1 MPKILV
7 LDDDQ
12 NIRDMLVIMLTR
24 EGYDVQAYGDPYKA
38 MQGLRK
44 EPFDLIITDLKMP
57 RMDGLEF
64 LRRAKKIAPETV
76 VILITAYASGET
88 AVAAMKEGA
97 FDYIEKDFRIE
108 DLMKIIERAL
118 DARRECSEDALFRQ
132 EVTNAV
138 SFGAMIGSS
147 PEMVKIYAVINKIAD
162 TPVNVLIL
170 GESGTGKELVAR
182 AIHENSSRKDMPFM
196 VINCGGIPE
205 SLLESE
211 LFGYMKGAF
220 TGAHADKPGL
230 FEVARGGTIFL
241 DEIAD
246 LPPLLQVK
254 LLRVTQEKTFRRVGG
269 TEDIRVD
276 VRIISATNKDLQQ
289 RVHEGRFREDL
300 YYRLNVIPVH
310 IPPLRERKDDIPI
323 LTRHFIEKYSRQFGK
338 KIQNISAYALEL
350 LVDYPFPGNIRELEN
365 IIERSIALE
374 ASSIILPENLVL
386 SNGAPHYKAPGDPID
401 IPPEGI
407 HLNRELARV
416 EKAYIDAALRKT
428 SGSRKM
434 AADLLNITLDS
445 LHYRIDKLSNKAS

>member
-1 MPKILV
+1 VTPSR
-7 LDDDQ
+7 
-12 NIRDMLVIMLTR
+12 NRPGSARTALVIAQDRL
-24 EGYDVQAYGDPYKA
+24 V
-38 MQGLRK
+38 
-44 EPFDLIITDLKMP
+44 F
-57 RMDGLEF
+57 
-64 LRRAKKIAPETV
+64 ETV
-76 VILITAYASGET
+76 SNSFKGKRAVDETYSIDIALELLRARHYDFLFIDLEILRGRTGGNGYKTALQPFWLAAPDLEIIVMAPQEEIREAVMAVKAGASNYLTYPLAPDEVKY
-88 AVAAMKEGA
+88 VADSIYESIVMQSEFEYLRDKFWESDSLEIVQTRSPAMKQV
-97 FDYIEKDFRIE
+97 FEKVR
-108 DLMKIIERAL
+108 LVAP
-118 DARRECSEDALFRQ
+118 
-132 EVTNAV
+132 TN
-138 SFGAMIGSS
+138 S
-147 PEMVKIYAVINKIAD
+147 
-162 TPVNVLIL
+162 TVLIS
-170 GESGTGKELVAR
+170 GDTGTGKSVLAKL
-182 AIHENSSRKDMPFM
+182 IHRHSNRKNGPF
-196 VINCGGIPE
+196 ISLHCGAIPE
-205 SLLESE
+205 TLLESE
-211 LFGYMKGAF
+211 LFGHEKGSF
-220 TGAHADKPGL
+220 T
-230 FEVARGGTIFL
+230 GGTIFL

-300 YYRLNVIPVH
+300 YYRLNVIPIH

-338 KIQNISAYALEL
+338 KIQNISTYALEL

-386 SNGAPHYKAPGDPID
+386 SNGAIRFEAPGTGID

-416 EKAYIDAALRKT
+416 EKAYIDAALEKT

>member
-24 EGYDVQAYGDPYKA
+24 EGYDAQAYGDPYKA
-38 MQGLRK
+38 IQGLRK

-64 LRRAKKIAPETV
+64 LRRAKKIAPDTV

-108 DLMKIIERAL
+108 DLTKIIERAL
-118 DARRECSEDALFRQ
+118 DARSECSEDAMFRQ
-132 EVTNAV
+132 GVADAV

-147 PEMVKIYAVINKIAD
+147 PEMVKIYTVINKIAD

-170 GESGTGKELVAR
+170 GESGTGKELVAK
-182 AIHENSSRKDMPFM
+182 AIHENSSRKGMPFT

-289 RVHEGRFREDL
+289 RVYEERFREDL
-300 YYRLNVIPVH
+300 YYRLNVIPIH

-323 LTRHFIEKYSRQFGK
+323 LTRYFIEKYSRQFGK
-338 KIQNISAYALEL
+338 KIQNISTYALEL

-386 SNGAPHYKAPGDPID
+386 SNSASRFEAPGDGID

-407 HLNRELARV
+407 HLNQELARV
-416 EKAYIDAALRKT
+416 EKAYIDAALGKT
-428 SGSRKM
+428 NGSRKM
-434 AADLLNITLDS
+434 AAELLNITLDS
-445 LHYRIDKLSNKAS
+445 LHYRIDKLSDKSS

>member
-44 EPFDLIITDLKMP
+44 ETFDLIITDLKMP

-64 LRRAKKIAPETV
+64 LQRAKKIAPETV

-108 DLMKIIERAL
+108 DLTKIIERAL

-170 GESGTGKELVAR
+170 GESGTGKELVAL

-254 LLRVTQEKTFRRVGG
+254 L
-269 TEDIRVD
+269 
-276 VRIISATNKDLQQ
+276 
-289 RVHEGRFREDL
+289 
-300 YYRLNVIPVH
+300 
-310 IPPLRERKDDIPI
+310 
-323 LTRHFIEKYSRQFGK
+323 
-338 KIQNISAYALEL
+338 
-350 LVDYPFPGNIRELEN
+350 
-365 IIERSIALE
+365 
-374 ASSIILPENLVL
+374 
-386 SNGAPHYKAPGDPID
+386 
-401 IPPEGI
+401 
-407 HLNRELARV
+407 
-416 EKAYIDAALRKT
+416 
-428 SGSRKM
+428 
-434 AADLLNITLDS
+434 
-445 LHYRIDKLSNKAS
+445 